1 MGHDSGLMLVF
12 QAFPAVQLI
21 LLSAGIVGTI
31 VMGYVIPTG
40 SREEIEKECAQE
52 PP

>member
-1 MGHDSGLMLVF
+1 
-12 QAFPAVQLI
+12 LI

-31 VMGYVIPTG
+31 VMGYVIPIG
-40 SREEIEKECAQE
+40 NREESEDACGE